1 MAPIEVS
8 IWAGIIAGCLL
19 VGLVIFI
26 VLWRGANSIQ
36 GNDLVMVALAA
47 VLILGSQFSDITVFH
62 LLRFK
67 KEVNALIEKQVS
79 LSEEKL
85 AHSLEARLTDSL
97 EEPRIRIDA
106 LSKKFGYSL
115 DRLENLKIQ
124 LERTQEK
131 LESLS
136 KKPDFYEPETSPGT
150 IPEKHPISPERKRP
164 FQEETPKTKPEVTPK
179 PKPEREFKP
188 KPEISPLMR

>member
-1 MAPIEVS
+1 M
-8 IWAGIIAGCLL
+8 G
-19 VGLVIFI
+19 
-26 VLWRGANSIQ
+26 
-36 GNDLVMVALAA
+36 
-47 VLILGSQFSDITVFH
+47 
-62 LLRFK
+62 
-67 KEVNALIEKQVS
+67 
-79 LSEEKL
+79 
-85 AHSLEARLTDSL
+85 
-97 EEPRIRIDA
+97 
-106 LSKKFGYSL
+106 
-115 DRLENLKIQ
+115 RLEDLKMQ

-136 KKPDFYEPETSPGT
+136 KKPDFYEPETSPRT